1 MKTILVIE
9 DEEIIR
15 ETIQDI
21 LEEENYKVL
30 TADNGKTGV
39 ELAKK
44 EIPDF
49 IICDVMMPELDG
61 YGVINELKSDKSTS
75 LIPFIFLTA
84 KSQKGDLREGMALGA
99 DDYLIKPFTTD
110 ELLNV
115 ISTRLEKAKTI
126 EEKTETKMDE
136 LRTNIIYSLPHEL
149 RTSLTGI
156 LTSLEILQ
164 DMNKTSTPEERNEY
178 YEMIETSAKKLETLI
193 RNQLIYTNLELIL
206 SNENEKSKYKD
217 AITEFP
223 ADIVNKIIEDYKMLY
238 PSRANDVNSHVDNN
252 VKINISE
259 EHFNI
264 LINQLIDNT
273 FKHSSSG
280 NRIILTDNSENDE
293 YILEITNEGR
303 ALTPEQIKYIGAFM
317 QFQRH
322 HYEQQGLGLG
332 LAIVK
337 NISTLYNAPLEIK
350 AEEDGY
356 TNIKIKFKKI
366 S

>member
-61 YGVINELKSDKSTS
+61 YGVINELKSDKSTYELKSDKSTS

-99 DDYLIKPFTTD
+99 DDDYLIKPFTTD

-193 RNQLIYTNLELIL
+193 RNQLIYTNLELI
-206 SNENEKSKYKD
+206 
-217 AITEFP
+217 
-223 ADIVNKIIEDYKMLY
+223 
-238 PSRANDVNSHVDNN
+238 
-252 VKINISE
+252 
-259 EHFNI
+259 
-264 LINQLIDNT
+264 
-273 FKHSSSG
+273 
-280 NRIILTDNSENDE
+280 
-293 YILEITNEGR
+293 
-303 ALTPEQIKYIGAFM
+303 
-317 QFQRH
+317 
-322 HYEQQGLGLG
+322 
-332 LAIVK
+332 
-337 NISTLYNAPLEIK
+337 
-350 AEEDGY
+350 
-356 TNIKIKFKKI
+356 
-366 S
+366 

>member
-21 LEEENYKVL
+21 LAEEGYKVL
-30 TADNGKTGV
+30 AADNGRTGV
-39 ELAKK
+39 EIAKK

-61 YGVINELKSDKSTS
+61 YGVINELKNDKSTA

-110 ELLNV
+110 ELLTV
-115 ISTRLEKAKTI
+115 ISTRLEKSKTI
-126 EEKTETKMDE
+126 EEKTENKLDE

-156 LTSLEILQ
+156 LTALEILQ
-164 DMNKTSTPEERNEY
+164 DINISSTPEERSEY
-178 YEMIETSAKKLETLI
+178 YEMMLASAKRLETLI
-193 RNQLIYTNLELIL
+193 QNQLIFTNLELIL
-206 SNENEKSKYKD
+206 SNETQKKNYLAGE
-217 AITEFP
+217 TEFP
-223 ADIVNKIIEDYKMLY
+223 GDIINQIIEDYKLIY
-238 PSRANDVNSHVDNN
+238 PNRTNDLNLHIDKNA
-252 VKINISE
+252 KIKITE
-259 EHFNI
+259 EHFRI
-264 LINQLIDNT
+264 IIKQLVENA
-273 FKHSSSG
+273 FKHSSSD
-280 NRIILTDNSENDE
+280 NRIIITDNIENGE
-293 YILEITNEGR
+293 YIFEITNEGR

-317 QFQRH
+317 QYQRQQ
-322 HYEQQGLGLG
+322 YEQQGLGLG

-337 NISTLYNAPLEIK
+337 NIATLYELPLEIK
-350 AEEDGY
+350 AEEDGF
-356 TNIKIKFKKI
+356 TNIKIKFKI
-366 S
+366 QD